1 VAFPHP
7 ILSPNIKVLGLGLT
21 EVEAVLLLLVLI
33 GYLRMEGSLKG
44 MWECF

>member
-1 VAFPHP
+1 MAFPHP

-21 EVEAVLLLLVLI
+21 EVGAALLLLVLI
-33 GYLRMEGSLKG
+33 GYLRMEACLNG